1 MAGGLGSPV
10 IRRSARLTDR
20 RDATNAEVIMQ
31 PPAQIAAVT
40 VAAFVRIAT

>member
-1 MAGGLGSPV
+1 MPI

-20 RDATNAEVIMQ
+20 HIATSAEVIME
-31 PPAQIAAVT
+31 PPAQTAAIT